1 MSFHLIAKPETK
13 NRLVTSSYVPC
24 ARNIT
29 SGNLFANIGHY
40 HIPSVAVAASVDTAI
55 VAASGTASTKCYES
69 DLDYGEIVA
78 VSGDSTSDTR
88 DVVVSGE
95 DYLGNPM
102 SETIT
107 LNKDTAVAGKKAFK
121 KILSVTT
128 TAGAAVAMTTTA
140 KVGLPFQTMALLK
153 VITNGANDSTAAL
166 TAFAQTQTATSNDP
180 RGTVSL
186 AHCSAGD
193 EVEIL
198 YIVTEF
204 CAKNADGTDNKGGL
218 FGVKPYAG

>member
-1 MSFHLIAKPETK
+1 MSFHLISKPGTN

-29 SGNLFANIGHY
+29 SGNLFVNIGHY
-40 HIPSVAVAASVDTAI
+40 HIPSVAVAASVDTSI

-69 DLDYGEIVA
+69 DLAYGEVVA
-78 VSGDSTSDTR
+78 VSGDSTSDAR
-88 DVVVSGE
+88 DVTIKGE

-107 LNKDTAVAGKKAFK
+107 LNKNTAVSGKKAFK
-121 KILSVTT
+121 RILSVTT
-128 TAGAAVAMTTTA
+128 TAGAAVALTTTA

-153 VITNGANDSTAAL
+153 VVTNGANDSTATLA
-166 TAFAQTQTATSNDP
+166 AFAQTQTATSNDP

-198 YIVTEF
+198 FVVTEF
-204 CAKNADGTDNKGGL
+204 CTKSNGVDVKGGL

>member
-1 MSFHLIAKPETK
+1 MSFHLIAKPVTS
-13 NRLVTSSYVPC
+13 NPLVTSSYVPC

-40 HIPSVAVAASVDTAI
+40 HIPSVAVAGSVDAAI
-55 VAASGTASTKCYES
+55 VAASETASTKCYES

-78 VSGDSTSDTR
+78 VSGDGTSDSR
-88 DVVVSGE
+88 EVVIEGE
-95 DYLGNPM
+95 DYLGNLM

-121 KILSVTT
+121 KILKVTT
-128 TAGAAVAMTTTA
+128 TSGAAVAMTTTA
-140 KVGLPFQTMALLK
+140 KVGLPFQTLALLK
-153 VITNGANDSTAAL
+153 VIKNGANDATAAL
-166 TAFAQTQTATSNDP
+166 TGFAQTQTATSNDP

-198 YIVTEF
+198 FIVTEY
-204 CAKNADGTDNKGGL
+204 CAKKADGTDDKGGL
-218 FGVKPYAG
+218 FGVMPFAG